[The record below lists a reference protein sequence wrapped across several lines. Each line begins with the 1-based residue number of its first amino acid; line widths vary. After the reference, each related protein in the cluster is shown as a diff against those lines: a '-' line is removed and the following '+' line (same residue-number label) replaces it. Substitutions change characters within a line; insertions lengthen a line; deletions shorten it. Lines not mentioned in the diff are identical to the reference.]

1 MHAFG
6 LYFCGGQSALLK
18 SQFFCFL
25 FFSFLCV
32 CEREGACNVWLTL
45 QADFVDLTC
54 AKKYF
59 SECIYLFIDET
70 CWRIDPVSEIN
81 TFLFFIIVFSVL

>member
-6 LYFCGGQSALLK
+6 LYFCGGQRALLK
-18 SQFFCFL
+18 SPFFCFL

-32 CEREGACNVWLTL
+32 CEREGDCQLVVWLTL

-54 AKKYF
+54 AKKIF
-59 SECIYLFIDET
+59 FRMHLFIY
-70 CWRIDPVSEIN
+70 
-81 TFLFFIIVFSVL
+81 